1 LCVVYGNCQAEPLRA
16 LLEVSAEFSSR
27 FDTEPIPAIPELRKK
42 LLAGDESPLRRLREA
57 VSRAALV
64 ITQPVRDDYHGLPLG
79 TDQVLA
85 HAPRH
90 HRRLTFAALHHPGAF
105 PYFGYVPVPDGAPAR
120 APLVEYHDLRIM
132 ACAARGWSAECSEH
146 WLATYE
152 PPAEA
157 LRSIWDHS
165 QDVLTV
171 LEQGLDVRIAG
182 RLRAPDVPGR
192 MFHTEDHPTVLLIGE
207 LAAGVHR
214 ALGLRWAAPPDPVD
228 LLDWISA
235 PIDAHTIRALEL
247 KIEPQQE
254 WRRRGVSYTPE
265 QLVAPHLEFYSEHP
279 DALESG
285 VSFHEARLREL
296 DLSV

>member
-1 LCVVYGNCQAEPLRA
+1 MYGNCQAEPLRA
-16 LLEVSAEFSSR
+16 LLEGSAEFSSR
-27 FDTEPIPAIPELRKK
+27 FVTEPIPAIPELRNK

-57 VSRAALV
+57 VSGASLV

-79 TDQVLA
+79 TDEVLA
-85 HAPRH
+85 HAPRE
-90 HRRLTFAALHHPGAF
+90 HRRLTFAALHHPGTF

-132 ACAARGWSAECSEH
+132 ACAARGWSAERSER

-152 PPAEA
+152 PPADA
-157 LRSIWDHS
+157 LRSIWAHS
-165 QDVLTV
+165 QDVLGL
-171 LEQGLDVRIAG
+171 LEQDLDVRIAD
-182 RLRAPDVPGR
+182 RLRAPDLPGR

-214 ALGLRWAAPPDPVD
+214 ALGLRWNPPPHPVD

-235 PIDAHTIRALEL
+235 PIDAHTVRALEL
-247 KIEPQQE
+247 KIEPQRE
-254 WRRRGVSYTPE
+254 WRRRGVTYTPE
-265 QLVAPHLEFYSEHP
+265 QLLAPHLAFYSERP

-285 VSFHEARLREL
+285 LAFHAERLREL
-296 DLSV
+296 ELEV